1 MQRCQDIP
9 ELPRHIVVIMDRN
22 DGPRYLKIQS
32 CQSYSTRK
40 IVHSGRHV
48 HLLVRQCLLTPCES
62 FLKLKVIIKWHWTS
76 LPQST
81 QPAAHELLR
90 TWLLLGG
97 CQLPLL
103 WMLPTA
109 TAQTIWP
116 STRTS
121 KTTQWGPTAQVQ
133 RKHSESQ
140 AQAIA
145 SCPAVRLALSL
156 QISAWR
162 TRRSNRI
169 NDWNGRSGCDARD
182 LREAQDDRN
191 FTLITLIHNCPS
203 LKQDVKKISQRNS
216 VQSPC
221 SLVSCMAHSTASSL
235 LRSADRKFEDTKLW
249 KRDRKTERLLAR
261 QVVPIW

>member
-48 HLLVRQCLLTPCES
+48 HLLVHQCLLTPCES

-103 WMLPTA
+103 WMLLTA

-140 AQAIA
+140 AQAVPVSA
-145 SCPAVRLALSL
+145 LHWSFRFRHGELADRTGSMIGMGG
-156 QISAWR
+156 QAAMQEISVKLR
-162 TRRSNRI
+162 MTGISHLYDLYIVVLLSNRMS
-169 NDWNGRSGCDARD
+169 R
-182 LREAQDDRN
+182 
-191 FTLITLIHNCPS
+191 
-203 LKQDVKKISQRNS
+203 K
-216 VQSPC
+216 
-221 SLVSCMAHSTASSL
+221 LVSEIQCKALVH
-235 LRSADRKFEDTKLW
+235 
-249 KRDRKTERLLAR
+249 
-261 QVVPIW
+261 